1 MDSEHSI
8 IDFSHDSFTDEYKF
22 TPYKTS
28 DVKLIK
34 KSIWFILCG
43 LLTQQC

>member
-22 TPYKTS
+22 TPYKTT
-28 DVKLIK
+28 DVKLAK
-34 KSIWFILCG
+34 KG
-43 LLTQQC
+43 G